1 MTRLCG
7 SLSLHPVGL
16 GAAMHRAGYAALGLD
31 YAYVPFGITSARLPA
46 AIEAMRALD
55 LRGLGVSMP
64 FKLEVVP
71 LLDALDADA
80 ERIGACNTV
89 VNDGGRLTGYN
100 TDAPGALAALR
111 EVMEPRGAQVVV
123 LGAGGAARAIV
134 VGLALADASV
144 TVVNRD
150 ESRAAALAAAAS
162 AATGRRVDAE
172 TGGGA
177 SALSRADALVNATSV
192 GMRASGLRLPV
203 DAARL
208 RPSLVVMDA
217 VYDPTE
223 TPLVG
228 AARQV
233 GAPVVHGGRMLL
245 HQAAKQFELYTGEPA
260 PLAAMDAALR
270 AALDP

>member
-1 MTRLCG
+1 
-7 SLSLHPVGL
+7 
-16 GAAMHRAGYAALGLD
+16 MHRAGYAALGLD
-31 YAYVPFGITSARLPA
+31 YAYVPFGISSARLPA
-46 AIEAMRALD
+46 ALEAMRALGV
-55 LRGLGVSMP
+55 RGLGVSMP
-64 FKLEVVP
+64 FKLEVLP

-80 ERIGACNTV
+80 ARIGACNTV

-111 EVMEPRGAQVVV
+111 EVMEPRGTRIVV

-134 VGLALADASV
+134 VGLALADARV

-150 ESRAAALAAAAS
+150 DARASALAAAAS
-162 AATGRRVDAE
+162 AATGRRVEAE
-172 TGGGA
+172 AAGGGT
-177 SALSRADALVNATSV
+177 ALATADALVNATSV
-192 GMRASGLRLPV
+192 GMTAQGLGLPV

-223 TPLVG
+223 TPLVA
-228 AARQV
+228 AARHL

-245 HQAAKQFELYTGEPA
+245 HQAAGQFELYTGAPA
-260 PLAAMDAALR
+260 PLASMDAALR
-270 AALDP
+270 AALAP